1 MRTRTLAALA
11 AAATLALALSVPA
24 EAIDVTPMVTR
35 LTPQQAAAG
44 YRLSVKNTSAT
55 PITIELTP
63 FRMTLDENGMRTL
76 VEEKDDLLLFPPQS
90 IIPPNRE
97 QVVQIRYVGD
107 QQISEPRMYLV
118 RTAQLPVRLAAD
130 ESTPVGAEVQVAFN
144 VNTHLFVSPPG
155 VGPQVTV
162 TETKRAPNG
171 DVLVTVRND
180 GRGIA
185 HLRTARY
192 AVTGAGGVSVEV
204 DGTKV
209 ELGEVSAVQAGA
221 VRHLRIP
228 ASQLGG
234 LSGEVTA
241 TVVPR

>member
-1 MRTRTLAALA
+1 MRIRTLAAMA
-11 AAATLALALSVPA
+11 AAATLAVALTVPA
-24 EAIDVTPMVTR
+24 QAIDVTPMVTR
-35 LTPQQAAAG
+35 LTPQQAAVG

-55 PITIELTP
+55 PITVELTP
-63 FRMTLDENGMRTL
+63 FRMSLDDNGMRTL

-90 IIPPNRE
+90 IIPANRE

-107 QQISEPRMYLV
+107 RELSEPRMYLV
-118 RTAQLPVRLAAD
+118 RTTQLPVRLAAD
-130 ESTPVGAEVQVAFN
+130 DSTPVGAEIQVAFN

-155 VGPQVTV
+155 ATPQVTV

-171 DVLVTVRND
+171 DVLVTVRNG

-192 AVTGAGGVSVEV
+192 AVAGAGGASI
-204 DGTKV
+204 DIDPTKV
-209 ELGEVSAVQAGA
+209 ELGEVSALQAGG

-228 ASQLGG
+228 AAELDG